1 MALRKEVVVMEGVV
15 VEGAA
20 LTVRVRALIAA
31 CAFESVTLTVNFL
44 VPVPVGVPE
53 MAPVFGAS
61 ARPAGK
67 DPDAMAQ
74 VYGVVPPEA
83 ASVAL

>member
-1 MALRKEVVVMEGVV
+1 VALGKEVVVMEGVV

-20 LTVRVRALIAA
+20 LTVRVRALVAA
-31 CAFESVTLTVNFL
+31 CAFESETLTVKLL

-53 MAPVFGAS
+53 MAPMFGAS

-67 DPDAMAQ
+67 VPDAMAQ
-74 VYGVVPPEA
+74 V
-83 ASVAL
+83 